1 MEDSIKAYIDNAI
14 NEAMN
19 KNTINHSC
27 HPRSV
32 FTDDLL
38 EELINQTKTTLRI
51 LEKTKSKDGSMAQN
65 CFNEGVNYVDF
76 RRRVISKTRYEYKP
90 TLEFID
96 KQVTGEELLMM
107 EIFNKEDPTEVYVY
121 AKNIDD
127 YLQWA
132 FEQIPERTAE
142 MIKERYFNEK
152 TFKEIADSYGITPE
166 RVRQIILKGLRMLR
180 HPSRS
185 GYVIW
190 GDDSYSKFMRMNSEE
205 FKQSSKE
212 LYLASDISILGL
224 SVRAHNALLRAGVST
239 CRDFLDVSEEQLLK
253 TRNIGKKNFREIME
267 RKQKLK
273 EEISK

>member
-19 KNTINHSC
+19 KNTANHSC

-38 EELINQTKTTLRI
+38 EELINQTRTTLRI

-132 FEQIPERTAE
+132 FEQIPERTAD

-152 TFKEIADSYGITPE
+152 
-166 RVRQIILKGLRMLR
+166 
-180 HPSRS
+180 
-185 GYVIW
+185 
-190 GDDSYSKFMRMNSEE
+190 
-205 FKQSSKE
+205 
-212 LYLASDISILGL
+212 
-224 SVRAHNALLRAGVST
+224 
-239 CRDFLDVSEEQLLK
+239 
-253 TRNIGKKNFREIME
+253 NF
-267 RKQKLK
+267 
-273 EEISK
+273 